1 MPGLGIV
8 LYHGIDSGHELR
20 DYAHTAEEHGFESL
34 WVTERYFHEETFSMI
49 GYLAAVTT
57 TIRLGVGV
65 VNAYTRNPALLAMG
79 AATMDRV
86 SDGRFMLG
94 MGRSDEGV
102 VQGRMGLPYS
112 APLARL
118 EMAVGSVRRLL
129 SGETVSD
136 DEGPLHGVGLALRPV
151 QSRLPIYLAAIG
163 PRALRLAGR
172 VADGVLLN
180 AYTPASYVRWAV
192 RQVREAA
199 EEAGRDPGSIDV
211 ACMLVVRMTDDP
223 EGLMPGLRA
232 RMARLIAEPHVGE
245 VLLERGGFDA
255 SILTPVRD
263 RIAEGDERGAGEL
276 VREELIHACY
286 LLGDQDRCR
295 ARIQEYRDAGVDSP
309 LLLPRLEDFAR
320 VAVGLGPARQG

>member
-1 MPGLGIV
+1 M
-8 LYHGIDSGHELR
+8 
-20 DYAHTAEEHGFESL
+20 AEERGFESL
-34 WVTERYFHEETFSMI
+34 WVTERYFHEETFSML

-57 TIRLGVGV
+57 NIRLGVGV
-65 VNAYTRNPALLAMG
+65 VNAFSRNAALRAMG
-79 AATMDRV
+79 AATVDRV

-94 MGRSDEGV
+94 MGRSDESV
-102 VQGRMGLPYS
+102 IQRRMGILYG
-112 APLARL
+112 APLATL
-118 EMAVGSVRRLL
+118 ERAVGTIRTLL
-129 SGETVSD
+129 SGETAL
-136 DEGPLHGVGLALRPV
+136 ERAAFEEIGLGLKPV
-151 QSRLPIYLAAIG
+151 QERLPIYLAAIG

-199 EEAGRDPGSIDV
+199 EEAGRDPGAIDV

-223 EGLMPGLRA
+223 DGLMPGLRG

-255 SILTPVRD
+255 SVLAPVRE
-263 RIAEGDERGAGEL
+263 RIAQGDERGAGEL
-276 VREELIHACY
+276 VREELVHACY
-286 LLGDQDRCR
+286 LLGDADRCR

-309 LLLPRLEDFAR
+309 LLLPRLEDFAA
-320 VAVGLGPARQG
+320 VATALGPVGEG